1 MKQLLL
7 APFLLGFISPVSAE
21 KMTEKEKTEWIEGNK
36 QCPVRMMSKAK
47 NDNRILAFYK
57 MAEENNINNIDEKII
72 KPAFNTYCDCMKSIA
87 FIDIHKEVF
96 LNQKKPLE
104 LFPFEMYGHYNV
116 KGYKLISEK
125 IYNIIKN
132 LNE

>member
-36 QCPVRMMSKAK
+36 QCPARMMSKAK

-57 MAEENNINNIDEKII
+57 MAEEKNINNIDEKII
-72 KPAFNTYCDCMKSIA
+72 KPAFNTYCDCMTSIA
-87 FIDIHKEVF
+87 FIDIHKEEMVNYVRNTCVPILQDEVRQRIKAETI
-96 LNQKKPLE
+96 LN
-104 LFPFEMYGHYNV
+104 N
-116 KGYKLISEK
+116 
-125 IYNIIKN
+125 
-132 LNE
+132 